1 MALRLAE
8 TGLVDATESMV
19 PQGNS
24 IAQDLLG
31 RQSQTPY
38 CLFAGPQGFPFE
50 PRILASARFKNPPL
64 TCEIELDPDKA
75 STALDIRAEN
85 HRERDARARTTQT
98 NSVLAAIAVAG
109 LVLLLGF
116 WRRYRRRKQAELWPV
131 ASPGFSARAGRTT
144 PRPVLR
150 PIIHVQAPRKKSGP
164 EAPAG
169 IQGPRPVLRLQTS
182 ARQPPGPP
190 EGETPAGRAPM
201 TEPALEELAGLGVGK
216 QGAALS
222 DSLEGV
228 DPALRHGVV
237 RDLTR
242 WLKQKFVR
250 KLLTDREQMLQAQH
264 LATRMATTLDSRLAR
279 IEAQIQVQNQAYLGR
294 IEELN
299 RELAAAREENRE
311 LIRER
316 IAQVKAEMEAARAR
330 MLAEAN
336 LNNTSLRL

>member
-1 MALRLAE
+1 
-8 TGLVDATESMV
+8 
-19 PQGNS
+19 
-24 IAQDLLG
+24 
-31 RQSQTPY
+31 
-38 CLFAGPQGFPFE
+38 
-50 PRILASARFKNPPL
+50 
-64 TCEIELDPDKA
+64 
-75 STALDIRAEN
+75 
-85 HRERDARARTTQT
+85 
-98 NSVLAAIAVAG
+98 
-109 LVLLLGF
+109 
-116 WRRYRRRKQAELWPV
+116 
-131 ASPGFSARAGRTT
+131 
-144 PRPVLR
+144 
-150 PIIHVQAPRKKSGP
+150 
-164 EAPAG
+164 
-169 IQGPRPVLRLQTS
+169 
-182 ARQPPGPP
+182 
-190 EGETPAGRAPM
+190 M